1 MKMKIRRRLLFLVL
15 LVLFV
20 VGFLVSL
27 LKGPVPT
34 SFKDLVNLLFNQDK
48 TYETIFIDLRLS
60 RVLLAFLVGASLSLS
75 GAILQGY
82 FQNPMAGPFVVG
94 VSSGASFG
102 AVLSI
107 YLGLNTAI
115 FGFSLQ
121 SIFAFFSG
129 FIIVYFVYLLSQRK
143 GVFKVETLLLVGI
156 AAGAM
161 ASSLTSFFIF
171 LKSESFEQ
179 AVFWLLGSFALSDWR
194 QITAV
199 APYFLICLIVAQ
211 WLAKDMNLLALG
223 DETAQSLGCPVNR
236 VRKIFLTLSTLL
248 AASSVSVSGIIG
260 FVGLI
265 VPHWIRILIGPD
277 HRYLFFFSSFT
288 GGIFLVYSDLLAR
301 TLLFP
306 TELPIGIITAAIGAP
321 FFIYLL
327 NQAR

>member
-1 MKMKIRRRLLFLVL
+1 VL
-15 LVLFV
+15 
-20 VGFLVSL
+20 GFLVSL

-34 SFKDLVNLLFNQDK
+34 SFKDFLNLLFQGDK
-48 TYETIFIDLRLS
+48 TYATIFIDLRLS
-60 RVLLAFLVGASLSLS
+60 RILLAFLVGASLSLS

-107 YLGLNTAI
+107 FLGLNMT
-115 FGFSLQ
+115 FYGFSLQ
-121 SIFAFFSG
+121 GIFAFFSG
-129 FIIVYFVYLLSQRK
+129 FTIVYFVYLLSQRK

-156 AAGAM
+156 ASGAL

-171 LKSESFEQ
+171 LKSESFEH
-179 AVFWLLGSFALSDWR
+179 AVFWLLGSLALSDWR

-199 APYFLICLIVAQ
+199 APYFILCFIVAQ

-236 VRKIFLTLSTLL
+236 VRKIFLVLSTLL

-260 FVGLI
+260 FIGLI

-277 HRYLFFFSSFT
+277 HRYLFFFSSLT
-288 GGIFLVYSDLLAR
+288 GGIFLIYSDLLAR

-327 NQAR
+327 NQSR